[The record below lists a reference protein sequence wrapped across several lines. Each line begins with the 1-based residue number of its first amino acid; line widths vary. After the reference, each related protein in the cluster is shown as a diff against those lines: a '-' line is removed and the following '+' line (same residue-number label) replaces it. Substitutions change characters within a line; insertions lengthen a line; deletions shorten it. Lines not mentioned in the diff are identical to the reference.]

1 MSETEALTVRSFDT
15 LAAAAAAV
23 NALVDVGFEHGAI
36 ELRVIEDEAGPAQGN
51 FIIGNGA
58 TTHGG
63 APGAIRVGPDAPY
76 NGNFRHPKDRSVHL
90 VIVQTPDAE
99 QRRRAEDVMQQAGGH
114 DVQDVADAAAHR

>member
-1 MSETEALTVRSFDT
+1 MTETEALTIRSFDT

-23 NALVDVGFEHGAI
+23 NALVADGFEHGAI

-63 APGAIRVGPDAPY
+63 TPDAIRVGPDAPY
-76 NGNFRHPKDRSVHL
+76 QSNFRDPKDRSVHL
-90 VIVQTPDAE
+90 VIVQTPDE
-99 QRRRAEDVMQQAGGH
+99 GRRRRAEGVMQAAGGH